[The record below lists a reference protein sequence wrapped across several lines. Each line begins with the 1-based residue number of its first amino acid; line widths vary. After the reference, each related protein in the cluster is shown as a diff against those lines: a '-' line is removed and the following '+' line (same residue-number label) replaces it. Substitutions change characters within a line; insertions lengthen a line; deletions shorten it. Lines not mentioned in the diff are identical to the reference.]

1 MVIKCSIARA
11 LMMMVV
17 VPLGKRRSSILPM
30 RGWRGAEVGKQL
42 LSTQMAH
49 HRNMLKGPDE
59 SRRREA

>member
-1 MVIKCSIARA
+1 
-11 LMMMVV
+11 MMMVV